1 MQTLTGTEVLYIHI
15 NINDIY
21 EKCELSY
28 THTHL
33 VHWRVCICV
42 SHVYTPG
49 TFKCVQYMH
58 LCVLWLWKQLKKAA
72 PCENVSAQKKTHA
85 TLFSHQY
92 SEHRSFNSILILYLL
107 YPQRL
112 FYCHFHCQH
121 EYICSEGTQGCRLYS
136 LVTRWQGT
144 KKKKI
149 QDKRNGLMD
158 YLTAHLCSHFWV
170 WKQVLDLAVGEE
182 FLVFVVVFILS
193 VTKNEINII

>member
-1 MQTLTGTEVLYIHI
+1 MWTFL
-15 NINDIY
+15 
-21 EKCELSY
+21 
-28 THTHL
+28 HT
-33 VHWRVCICV
+33 
-42 SHVYTPG
+42 YTPS
-49 TFKCVQYMH
+49 TLKSVY
-58 LCVLWLWKQLKKAA
+58 LCVTRIHTWYIQVCTVHAFVCSVVMKTTEKAA

>member
-144 KKKKI
+144 KKKKNTRQKEWI
-149 QDKRNGLMD
+149 DGLSD
-158 YLTAHLCSHFWV
+158 CAFVQS
-170 WKQVLDLAVGEE
+170 
-182 FLVFVVVFILS
+182 FLSLKAGFRPCRGRGVFGVCGCVH
-193 VTKNEINII
+193 T